1 MRNKYQEQ
9 LEQLHVEV
17 IQMGA
22 LCERAIAAAEKT
34 LKIPSDALV
43 ADVHKAELEIDQKER
58 DIESL
63 CMKMLL
69 RQQPVAGDLRLISA
83 ALKMI
88 SDMERIGDQA
98 CDIADISRLITDRSL
113 LEELPIRDMA
123 QTAIHMLG
131 DAVDAFVRRDVE
143 LATKVMKDDNLVDE
157 AFSRIK
163 QTLITVLAKDS
174 SQGESCLDYLMIAK
188 YYERIGDHAVNI
200 AEWVDYS
207 ITGVSKYDL
216 NHPAENITE

>member
-1 MRNKYQEQ
+1 MRNRYQEQ
-9 LEQLHVEV
+9 LEQLHVEL

-22 LCERAIAAAEKT
+22 QCERAIAAAEKT
-34 LKIPSDALV
+34 LKMPSEALV
-43 ADVHKAELEIDQKER
+43 ADVHKAEAEIDQKER

-98 CDIADISRLITDRSL
+98 CDIADISLMIQDKSL
-113 LEELPIRDMA
+113 LNELPIRAMA
-123 QTAIHMLG
+123 QAAIHMLT
-131 DAVDAFVRRDVE
+131 DAVDAFVRHDVE
-143 LATKVMKDDNLVDE
+143 LARKVMAADDEVDE
-157 AFSRIK
+157 DFNQIK
-163 QTLITVLAKDS
+163 EKLIKTLTEDS
-174 SQGESCLDYLMIAK
+174 SKGEICLDYLMIAK

-200 AEWVDYS
+200 AEWVEYS
-207 ITGVSKYDL
+207 ITGV
-216 NHPAENITE
+216 HVGENKE

>member
-9 LEQLHVEV
+9 LEQLHVEL

-22 LCERAIAAAEKT
+22 QCERAIAAAEKT
-34 LKIPSDALV
+34 LKMPGEALV
-43 ADVHKAELEIDQKER
+43 KDVHKAEEEIDQKER

-98 CDIADISRLITDRSL
+98 CDIADIAKNLNDRSL
-113 LEELPIRDMA
+113 LDVLPLREMA
-123 QTAIHMLG
+123 RTTIQMLT
-131 DAVDAFVRRDVE
+131 DAVDAFVRSDVE
-143 LATKVMKDDNLVDE
+143 IARRAMEADDIVDE
-157 AFSRIK
+157 AFLKSK
-163 QTLITVLAKDS
+163 ESLIEILAEDASKS
-174 SQGESCLDYLMIAK
+174 EICLDYLMVAK

-200 AEWVDYS
+200 AEWVEYS
-207 ITGVSKYDL
+207 ITGMHK
-216 NHPAENITE
+216 TEA